1 LGRSGRKIAF
11 LHERLQLQDQ
21 PVARR
26 DADGSGPRIHDAGTG
41 ADEAVSGG
49 SLCAL
54 IDVRSAPTP
63 IDTRANGHESADD
76 RSRGSL
82 QSPTATSRSR
92 SELAGELTASLQA
105 NTTLNRRVRGGLGV
119 FALVCAV
126 SALAY
131 TWALGDQLVRRGT
144 GVEDVLALLLP
155 VGLFVLLGVLAA
167 AGTYVAHARSLEES
181 YRTLEALN
189 RIEREGEVAVSAR
202 GLIFAFEEKLHN
214 ARRAFTLQLWLG
226 RMMFLVCL
234 GLLAA
239 TLVSAMIKDN
249 ELATVATGAGS
260 LVAAL
265 LGVTKRVPHNVGR
278 HLADVVQIQSIITGC
293 DRQIS
298 LLESSALA
306 VLKTEPPTD
315 ATQAFV
321 FEAQTRIDEVV
332 DHAVRRIEEF
342 ADPANE
348 QAP

>member
-1 LGRSGRKIAF
+1 MPSAAT
-11 LHERLQLQDQ
+11 
-21 PVARR
+21 PT
-26 DADGSGPRIHDAGTG
+26 DAHI
-41 ADEAVSGG
+41 
-49 SLCAL
+49 
-54 IDVRSAPTP
+54 
-63 IDTRANGHESADD
+63 NGHQAVGD
-76 RSRGSL
+76 RSRGGL
-82 QSPTATSRSR
+82 QTPTVTSRSR
-92 SELAGELTASLQA
+92 NEVAAELTASLQA
-105 NTTLNRRVRGGLGV
+105 NTTLNRRVRAGLGV
-119 FALVCAV
+119 FVVVSAV

-131 TWALGDQLVRRGT
+131 IWGHSDLLVSRGAGDR
-144 GVEDVLALLLP
+144 DVLALLLP
-155 VGLFVLLGVLAA
+155 VGLFCLLGMLAA
-167 AGTYVAHARSLEES
+167 AGSYVAHARSLEES

-239 TLVSAMIKDN
+239 TLISAMTNDN

-298 LLESSALA
+298 LLESAALA

-315 ATQAFV
+315 ATQTFV

-348 QAP
+348 RAP